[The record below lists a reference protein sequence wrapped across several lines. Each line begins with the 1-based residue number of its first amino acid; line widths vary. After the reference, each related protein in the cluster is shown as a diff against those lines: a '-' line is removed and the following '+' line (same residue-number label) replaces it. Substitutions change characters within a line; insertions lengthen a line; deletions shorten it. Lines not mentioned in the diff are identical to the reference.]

1 MRSTLQGFKDFL
13 FRGNVIELAVAFVI
27 GTAFAA
33 VVKAFV
39 DNFVNPLI
47 GLVTL
52 SPNLDE
58 AWVLSLGKADFMFG
72 AIVAALITFAMTAA
86 VVYFVIVVP
95 MKKINERRA
104 AGEEPEPAEVSEDVA
119 LLTEI
124 RDLLRAQQQR

>member
-39 DNFVNPLI
+39 DNFVNPLV

-52 SPNLDE
+52 SPNLDK
-58 AWVLSLGKADFMFG
+58 AWVLTLGDAKFVFG

-86 VVYFVIVVP
+86 VVYFVIMIP
-95 MKKINERRA
+95 MNKINERRA
-104 AGEEPEPAEVSEDVA
+104 AGEKPEPTEVSEDVA

>member
-33 VVKAFV
+33 VVKTIV
-39 DNFVNPLI
+39 DGFVNPLV

-52 SPNLDE
+52 SPNLDK
-58 AWVLSLGKADFMFG
+58 AWILKLGEADFLFG
-72 AIVAALITFAMTAA
+72 AIVAALITFTMTAA
-86 VVYFVIVVP
+86 VIYFVVVVP

-104 AGEEPEPAEVSEDVA
+104 AGEEPAPTEVSEDVA